1 MPHIPAEVVQACS
14 GVISPN
20 QKLKVKMGYLQVSN
34 QVLDSNIT
42 GYIANR
48 EISIAVLIQHHN
60 LQEENIN
67 VDIDIL

>member
-1 MPHIPAEVVQACS
+1 MLHIPTEAVQACN

-42 GYIANR
+42 GYIANW

-60 LQEENIN
+60 LQEKNIN